1 MVMRAALPVLP
12 YREPEIIRS
21 CRELDRVFKK
31 EQIKSVLIATDQ
43 GIVSHR
49 LTASVEAVLANSS
62 VVCTIYDKTQPN
74 PTASNVDDALTL
86 YRAHGCD
93 SLIAIGGGSS
103 MDCAKAV
110 GARVAHPKKSLQQMK
125 GILRVLRPLP
135 TLIAIPTTAGTGS
148 EVTLAA
154 DIPELARHAEQ
165 EANPLYP
172 VPKLMDTGELE
183 TIYHKIA
190 DWSVEQ

>member
-1 MVMRAALPVLP
+1 
-12 YREPEIIRS
+12 
-21 CRELDRVFKK
+21 
-31 EQIKSVLIATDQ
+31 
-43 GIVSHR
+43 
-49 LTASVEAVLANSS
+49 
-62 VVCTIYDKTQPN
+62 
-74 PTASNVDDALTL
+74 
-86 YRAHGCD
+86 
-93 SLIAIGGGSS
+93 
-103 MDCAKAV
+103 
-110 GARVAHPKKSLQQMK
+110 MK
-125 GILRVLRPLP
+125 GILRVLHPLP

-154 DIPELARHAEQ
+154 DIPELARHAET